1 MIYLFNSTD
10 KNIITG
16 NQQIINKVKKSTKPY
31 LVFGTGNAVIIV
43 ESSADINLTTN
54 SIIESKSFDN
64 STSCSSDSVILID
77 KKIYKVI
84 SKFKDKGLFILN
96 KKQKAKLDQIFF
108 KRGTLNPMLIA
119 KSANYI
125 LHKLDVKADDVKVI
139 GYEIDFKNLNH
150 YILLEKLYQLVR

>member
-31 LVFGTGNAVIIV
+31 LVFGTGNAVVII
-43 ESSADINLTTN
+43 ESSADINFATT

-77 KKIYKVI
+77 KKIYKKVI
-84 SKFKDKGLFILN
+84 SKFKDKGLLY
-96 KKQKAKLDQIFF
+96 F
-108 KRGTLNPMLIA
+108 K
-119 KSANYI
+119 
-125 LHKLDVKADDVKVI
+125 
-139 GYEIDFKNLNH
+139 
-150 YILLEKLYQLVR
+150 